1 MTKEEIFKKL
11 DTEVKLRGLSPGT
24 YKTYKHSINLF
35 LFWVGKPYELL
46 EERDF
51 REYLIYLVNRGNLKR
66 NTINMYNAAVRFL
79 FQVLLEKDINYRR
92 TARLRNTFTLP
103 TVWSIKEVER
113 FLSVITNLRDRA
125 IFLNIYGSGLRVSE
139 ICTLTVPDIDS
150 GNMRIRIRQGK
161 GHKDRF
167 TILSHA
173 GLLALR
179 EYWKACHPASPG
191 NYLFPGKTANGHL
204 STGQVENLF
213 RRYLSRANIAT
224 PATVHTLRHCFATHA
239 LEAGIDI
246 LCIKRLLG
254 HSTFE
259 TTNVY
264 LHLTNTTVYR
274 TNSPADGL
282 HLQGE
287 Y

>member
-1 MTKEEIFKKL
+1 MTKDEIFKKL

-24 YKTYKHSINLF
+24 YRTYKSSIDLF
-35 LFWVGKPYELL
+35 LSWVGKPYELL
-46 EERDF
+46 EESDF
-51 REYLIYLVNRGNLKR
+51 REYLIYLVNRGDLKR

-79 FQVLLEKDINYRR
+79 FQVLLEKDVNYRR
-92 TARLRNTFTLP
+92 TARLRKIFTLP
-103 TVWSIKEVER
+103 TVWSIEEVQR
-113 FLSVITNLRDRA
+113 FLNVITNIRDRA

-139 ICTLTVPDIDS
+139 VCTLTVSDIDS
-150 GNMRIRIRQGK
+150 RNMRIRIRQGK
-161 GHKDRF
+161 GHRDRY

-179 EYWKACHPASPG
+179 EYWKACHPTSSG
-191 NYLFPGKTANGHL
+191 KYLFPGKTAKGHL
-204 STGQVENLF
+204 STGQIESLF
-213 RRYLSRANIAT
+213 RRYRTCANIAT

-239 LEAGIDI
+239 LEAGTDI

-254 HSTFE
+254 HSCFE

-264 LHLTNTTVYR
+264 LHLTHTTVYR

-282 HLQGE
+282 RL
-287 Y
+287 